1 MRLCSPKGKKEKGEG
16 NDLHLCFSSKMGVPP
31 SYYARI
37 SQLES
42 DWSNAFT

>member
-1 MRLCSPKGKKEKGEG
+1 MRLCSPKGKKEKGEES
-16 NDLHLCFSSKMGVPP
+16 DLHLCFPSKMGVPP